1 MNALA
6 YVHCRHRQGHALRE
20 KNKVVLNKK
29 GKTMYE
35 SVT

>member
-6 YVHCRHRQGHALRE
+6 YVHCRHRHGHALRE